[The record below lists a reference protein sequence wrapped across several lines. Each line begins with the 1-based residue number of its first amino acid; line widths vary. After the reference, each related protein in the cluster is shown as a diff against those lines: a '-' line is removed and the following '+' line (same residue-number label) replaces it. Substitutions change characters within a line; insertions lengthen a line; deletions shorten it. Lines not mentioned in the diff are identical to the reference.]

1 MQVFAFDFALPK
13 ELIAQY
19 PAEPRDSAKLLV
31 VPSSCGSH
39 SESTGSRNPAQLLRN
54 SQNDF
59 LLKTITDL
67 PDFLEEGDVLVF
79 NNSKVIPARLFS
91 GNIEILLHKEFKK
104 PSSCGSTAGSSLS
117 STLDPA
123 IKSQDDTSSIWQA
136 FAKPGKKLKVGAII
150 PFTDN
155 VTALVQEKLPSGEV
169 ILQFSL
175 KPDEFRQF
183 LDQHGNIPLPPYI
196 RDGIAQ
202 AKDKE
207 TYQTVY
213 AEPEGSVAA
222 PTAGLHFTE
231 KLLQKIRA
239 KKVATAFVTLHVGAG
254 TFQPVKVEDTN
265 EHVMH
270 HEWGH
275 ITAET
280 ATLINNAKRVIC
292 IGTTSLR
299 LLESAAKEDGTLSA
313 WAGETNIFITPGYRF
328 KRADL
333 LMTNFHLPKSTLFM
347 LVSAFA
353 GLEKMQAAYQFAI
366 KQRLR
371 FYSYGDACLLYRHV

>member
-1 MQVFAFDFALPK
+1 MQVSAFDFALPK
-13 ELIAQY
+13 ELIAQH
-19 PAEPRDSAKLLV
+19 PVEPRDSAKLLV
-31 VPSSCGSH
+31 V
-39 SESTGSRNPAQLLRN
+39 RDDLALN
-54 SQNDF
+54 
-59 LLKTITDL
+59 TITDL

-91 GNIEILLHKEFKK
+91 GNIEILLHKLIK
-104 PSSCGSTAGSSLS
+104 GST
-117 STLDPA
+117 
-123 IKSQDDTSSIWQA
+123 WQA

-150 PFTDN
+150 FFADN
-155 VTALVQEKLPSGEV
+155 VSALVQEKLPSGEV

-175 KPDEFRQF
+175 KPDAFRQF
-183 LDQHGNIPLPPYI
+183 LEQHGNIPLPPYI
-196 RDGIAQ
+196 RDGVAGE
-202 AKDKE
+202 KDKE

-213 AEPEGSVAA
+213 AAPEGSVAA

-239 KKVATAFVTLHVGAG
+239 KNVATAFVTLHVGAG
-254 TFQPVKVEDTN
+254 TFQPVKVEDTT

-270 HEWGH
+270 HEWGE

-280 ATLINNAKRVIC
+280 ATIINKAKRVIC
-292 IGTTSLR
+292 VGTTSLR
-299 LLESAAKEDGTLSA
+299 LVESAAQADGTLAA

-328 KRADL
+328 KRADML
-333 LMTNFHLPKSTLFM
+333 LTNFHLPKSTLFM

-353 GLEKMQAAYQFAI
+353 GLEKMHAAYQFAI
-366 KQRLR
+366 KERLR